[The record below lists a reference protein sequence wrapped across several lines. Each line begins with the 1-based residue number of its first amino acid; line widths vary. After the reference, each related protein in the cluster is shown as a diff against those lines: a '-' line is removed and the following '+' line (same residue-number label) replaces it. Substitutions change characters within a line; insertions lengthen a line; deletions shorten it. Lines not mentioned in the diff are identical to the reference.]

1 MIIENNKNQLIKNI
15 DMKNLTKAERNKIIN
30 EIKSLDFGNLNEQ
43 KMKVLKYT
51 YENEINLIIKKKK
64 ENFKKNILGNWYNR
78 EKTIDDLIIFLLIIV
93 LIGTIIIKFSS
104 NINNLIIF
112 LLNKIIF
119 PNLLLITIL
128 IFIII
133 IYLYKKKFLYN
144 IFDFILIWFKI
155 LTFQWL
161 F

>member
-1 MIIENNKNQLIKNI
+1 
-15 DMKNLTKAERNKIIN
+15 
-30 EIKSLDFGNLNEQ
+30 
-43 KMKVLKYT
+43 
-51 YENEINLIIKKKK
+51 
-64 ENFKKNILGNWYNR
+64 
-78 EKTIDDLIIFLLIIV
+78 LIIV